1 MASIRSRNNKWQ
13 ARIIRKGHPIIAKTF
28 LIREDAQKWARSI
41 EIEIDRGTF
50 INTDFAQKTLFKE
63 ILQKYLTDEAPKMR
77 GADNQIIRVKKL
89 MKHPIAMVNMAQ
101 LSPKHIADY
110 RDERLRVIKPNTIIR
125 ELAVLSS
132 IINHARREWGLNISN
147 PVILIKKPSSTP
159 GRNRIL
165 NNEELNRLLI
175 ELEKISPWYKPLTEF
190 ALETAMRRGELL
202 TLLWT
207 NINFDKSVAFLPHT
221 KNGDSRYVPL
231 SNKAVRILR
240 SLPRDIEGR
249 VFPLKE
255 GTVSTLFL
263 RATRRANV
271 EDFHFHD
278 LRHMAITRLASI
290 FTNPLE
296 VATIS
301 GHKSLSMLKRYTHL
315 KAEDLVKKLG

>member
-1 MASIRSRNNKWQ
+1 MNKLHEKGLTTDGAHLEFLALHTNVLYQPDFNSRYYNGINPYAFGFAVLRDIQRMCSEPTAEDKKWFPQITQAS
-13 ARIIRKGHPIIAKTF
+13 ARE
-28 LIREDAQKWARSI
+28 LILDAVA
-41 EIEIDRGTF
+41 
-50 INTDFAQKTLFKE
+50 N
-63 ILQKYLTDEAPKMR
+63 
-77 GADNQIIRVKKL
+77 
-89 MKHPIAMVNMAQ
+89 
-101 LSPKHIADY
+101 Y

-132 IINHARREWGLNISN
+132 IINHARREWGLNIIN
-147 PVILIKKPSSTP
+147 PVAIIKKPSSTP

-165 NNEELNRLLI
+165 SHDELNRLLV
-175 ELEKISPWYKPLTEF
+175 ELEKISLWYKPLTEF

-202 TLLWT
+202 SLTWA

-221 KNGDSRYVPL
+221 KNGDSRYAPL

-263 RATRRANV
+263 RATRRAKV

-278 LRHMAITRLASI
+278 LIPAI
-290 FTNPLE
+290 F
-296 VATIS
+296 
-301 GHKSLSMLKRYTHL
+301 
-315 KAEDLVKKLG
+315 